1 MVTIVI
7 NGLQK
12 IRYIILRNQKK
23 KKKEKPGKNDD
34 RIQNRL
40 SYNFTN
46 TDGRRCTRICR
57 SEIFF
62 IPKTNIFLISKGIPE

>member
-23 KKKEKPGKNDD
+23 KKMEKPGKNDD

-46 TDGRRCTRICR
+46 TDGRRCT
-57 SEIFF
+57 
-62 IPKTNIFLISKGIPE
+62 